1 VSLVHLPVY
10 VCKYAFNQRR
20 YTAMVDAAT
29 SKVFANI
36 YPAKWEVPYVAI
48 GVAAFVAFFVLSL
61 LSLFVNFGLFVIGA
75 PLLAILFF
83 ALAAS
88 ISAKV

>member
-1 VSLVHLPVY
+1 VHLPVY
-10 VCKYAFNQRR
+10 VCKYDFNKRR

-36 YPAKWEVPYVAI
+36 YPAKWEVPYVSI
-48 GVAAFVAFFVLSL
+48 GAAAFVAFFVLSL
-61 LSLFVNFGLFVIGA
+61 LSLFVNFGIFLIGA
-75 PLLAILFF
+75 PIMAILFF
-83 ALAAS
+83 SLAVS